1 MKDYSATPIE
11 RIPITRRPRSKGGGM
26 ADQEA
31 LTPTRSLTEEV
42 EELFNEVDKG
52 GKAMV
57 KEGSGSKTTEQ
68 AEQVICI

>member
-1 MKDYSATPIE
+1 
-11 RIPITRRPRSKGGGM
+11 M
-26 ADQEA
+26 ADQDA
-31 LTPTRSLTEEV
+31 LTPTRTLMYADG
-42 EELFNEVDKG
+42 FIYEVDKG

>member
-1 MKDYSATPIE
+1 
-11 RIPITRRPRSKGGGM
+11 M
-26 ADQEA
+26 ADQDA
-31 LTPTRSLTEEV
+31 LTPTRTLTEETA
-42 EELFNEVDKG
+42 ELFNEVDKG